1 MNILLID
8 TRVSDSQV
16 IVAAI
21 DPALSLGITFDYYTD
36 TFDTLKDRIVL
47 AIREHSGGADATL
60 ANSVG
65 LVQHSYKMSTFKIV
79 DAQTTSS
86 IIEQVETQDKEL
98 STWAPL
104 KEFISWCKT
113 ELSSAHFDMMACSL
127 YSNPDWKYVIDMLST
142 QTGVEIRASTDDTGS
157 ATLGGNWFLESHV
170 GVNLKEVYFND
181 SIDGYKGL
189 LLSDG
194 IFKYT
199 LNGNNATVTQYT
211 GSYGNYTLEFPE
223 QVGYYLDVH
232 YVITAIADYF
242 IWPGYLGGFSFN
254 INSKLVSIGIEA
266 FAYMTLGTLYSP
278 FGAKTFFPPTLT
290 SIGSRAFYQTSV
302 TIYGGD
308 RDIILPINV
317 NSIGYDAF
325 NGFNG
330 GSIYVKPIL
339 TWSSQLI
346 TPSAVGS
353 TFYYTANKSFV
364 TYNSTA
370 IYSYRSI
377 TYASTDPTVATID
390 SSTGFVT
397 VLKTGTVA
405 FTASLISENTG
416 SRQGN
421 FTFSSA
427 DTITS
432 ATLTAGKPARPWSLI
447 PVTLSKM
454 YGTTAGPISIPTLD
468 VQVKG
473 SQLQG
478 FPLLSTLSTWTIE
491 IGFTA
496 TSSVTATGNG
506 WRALL
511 GSMYYS
517 SPYVRGWGIWVSNQ
531 NYIYYS
537 QSVNSF
543 STGLSVSVGVAY
555 NLNIT
560 KDVNNKITFL
570 LGRISGGNVMIYD
583 GTTVTD
589 TIGNGPVSIGGWPL
603 IRTEDFPGTISYV
616 EVKNYFSIGGKTF
629 QVTAPENSDTAI
641 TYSNPTD
648 TSVASIN
655 TTTGLITITN
665 NKAGTVVF
673 SATQP
678 ETTDYRAETVTV
690 TLNVLKVT
698 PIITIPNLPTNKT
711 TMDNTFTFPIST
723 IGDGTVTFNSS
734 ATSVATIDNSGLVTT
749 KGIFGA
755 TNITVS
761 QAASINYNK
770 ADDVVASLWINVGTP
785 SLSSVTISKTLGT
798 TVGPV
803 VSTISGSIVNKKLN
817 VQTNGFPV
825 LNDLLNWT
833 IEIGFTQT
841 TQGSWRAL
849 LGSMYYDTTNL
860 YKRGWGIWVS
870 DVDEIYY
877 SQSDVNKTFST
888 GLKVSPNVAYN
899 LNVAKTG
906 TVGTAASTVTFTLT
920 NISTGESLPP
930 KNFNLTDT
938 IGTGPVSIGGWPL
951 ITAEDFQGT
960 ISYVEVK
967 NYFSMGGKTF
977 QVTAPA
983 GSSRSDGAM
992 SYGYPSG
999 DTGVAG
1005 ITSTGLITI
1014 TNTKAGTVVF
1024 PATQAGT
1031 TNYNSAT
1038 STVTLTVLKVTPI
1051 LTIFPNLSKTFGDTN
1066 FTITAPTSSIVGTFT
1081 YTSSNEN
1088 VAIISGNTIQIVGAN
1103 VGNSNGF
1110 CTITATQAGTDIYNA
1125 VSISATLSVTKGTPV
1140 LSTFTIS
1147 SKTTIDKTVTFTPPT
1162 SSIIGPL
1169 YFSSENL
1176 DVATIDSS
1184 TGVITIKGIVGTA
1197 KINVLQKGTTNYN
1210 DSNTVSATLIVSKG
1224 TPTLT
1229 NFPNLSKTFG
1239 TSPFSVT
1246 PPTSENETVGT
1257 FRYIS
1262 SDQSVATIDNSSG
1275 LVTILKVGSTDI
1287 SVSQVETTNF
1297 FVPVNPIIAT
1307 LNVTKGTPVLS
1318 TSFTISSKTTI
1329 DKTVTFTPPTSS
1341 IIGPLYFS
1349 SENLDVATI
1358 DSSTGVI
1365 TIKGIVGTAKINVLQ
1380 KGTTN
1385 YNDSNTV
1392 SATLIV
1398 SKGTPTLTNFPNLS
1412 KTFGTSPFSVT
1423 PPTSEN
1429 ETVGTFRYISSDQSV
1444 ATIDNSSGLVTILKV
1459 GSTDISVSQVET
1471 TNFFVPVNPIIAT
1484 LNVTKGTPTITIT
1497 NLPATKTI
1505 LDTTPFSIGY
1515 TTPSDGTLTFSSN
1528 NSNVASID
1536 ASGNITIKGIAG
1548 SSIFTVSQAPSS
1560 NYNEANATA
1569 TLTVINLTT
1578 LVNTNVSNVDLSG
1591 QNLNGVNF
1599 SGATIT
1605 GTNFTNASIV
1615 GATNLPTTFSTKQK
1629 LQLLCNA
1636 NNAAAAS
1643 TIPQLQFSGP
1653 LSVSEF
1659 NTALSVSASIPELSS
1674 VKTEFFV
1681 AAPVY
1686 VNGLNG
1692 IKTVTITSSSISA
1705 SNNTSLYIPL
1715 NKGDTVKINGISYT
1729 LNALSNQLEDS
1740 SISNVAL
1747 KLIVVNGYPF
1757 KIYIS
1762 DIAGSII
1769 AVNITNILN
1778 NITFDAAN
1786 TIKLYDVVNSII
1798 LDAIDNPTLD
1808 ATVTNPVYNSFAS
1821 NTNTFTYNLTITGP
1835 TNPFSLDKTKYRFI
1849 IESVNNSTL
1858 SRTTISQP
1866 TWSSITSPLTVAFAL
1881 LTPLTSY
1888 SIIVTPTLFDLTS
1901 NLNLKSLL
1909 PVKTLTFTTLDLSY
1923 GDISSVTFTK
1933 NASNQWYFNF
1943 QYSGF
1948 ASLTS
1953 FIVKLTWSGLGYYG
1967 GLITQD
1973 FSSYTIAYG
1982 TNNYLITADTNNY
1995 LAGGRGPSLIA
2006 NVVTATI
2013 NYFKGN
2019 DTKQE
2024 VIAKFVPNPLVG
2036 APFVL
2041 GISSSSFNTD
2051 VVPATCTATIPTQL
2065 EQQRVT
2071 AGRGWYYDVTFVEKE
2086 TGNATYIYTF
2096 YASGS
2101 VQSNFTISPIP
2112 LSFVGKTFTSQVNI
2126 RNDGTFSTSD
2136 YVVQNNTSNTNYFT
2150 IPTPTGIF
2158 PTEVTALDHKGM
2170 FWYIGE
2176 PINDVRLFKV
2186 TWLTTPAGLSVT
2198 SSNYV
2203 SKVRISIKQSGDST
2217 YKFIGVYNYADGV
2230 GYSMFHTN
2238 VRTSQ
2243 GNPINTWLVDI
2254 RSENAN
2260 GTIYSVT
2267 SSYSLYGSVAYSSYD
2282 TLASLATFAGS
2293 STILYGDNIASTFAV
2308 SNLALSGGYN
2318 WNSSTQKYATSVAFK
2333 TSIPFGASTITY
2345 QHKLELVNPDTTK
2358 STLGSFSLD
2367 NSTKTLAV
2375 SSLNP
2380 SSSYTIKVTLVDS
2393 TGNDVTG
2400 FMASSQTLTLTVP
2413 AAQ

>member
-1246 PPTSENETVGT
+1246 PPTSEN
-1257 FRYIS
+1257 
-1262 SDQSVATIDNSSG
+1262 
-1275 LVTILKVGSTDI
+1275 K
-1287 SVSQVETTNF
+1287 
-1297 FVPVNPIIAT
+1297 
-1307 LNVTKGTPVLS
+1307 
-1318 TSFTISSKTTI
+1318 
-1329 DKTVTFTPPTSS
+1329 
-1341 IIGPLYFS
+1341 
-1349 SENLDVATI
+1349 
-1358 DSSTGVI
+1358 
-1365 TIKGIVGTAKINVLQ
+1365 
-1380 KGTTN
+1380 
-1385 YNDSNTV
+1385 
-1392 SATLIV
+1392 
-1398 SKGTPTLTNFPNLS
+1398 
-1412 KTFGTSPFSVT
+1412 
-1423 PPTSEN
+1423 
-1429 ETVGTFRYISSDQSV
+1429 TVGTFRYISSDQSV

>member
-1307 LNVTKGTPVLS
+1307 LNVTKGTP
-1318 TSFTISSKTTI
+1318 
-1329 DKTVTFTPPTSS
+1329 
-1341 IIGPLYFS
+1341 
-1349 SENLDVATI
+1349 
-1358 DSSTGVI
+1358 
-1365 TIKGIVGTAKINVLQ
+1365 
-1380 KGTTN
+1380 
-1385 YNDSNTV
+1385 
-1392 SATLIV
+1392 
-1398 SKGTPTLTNFPNLS
+1398 
-1412 KTFGTSPFSVT
+1412 
-1423 PPTSEN
+1423 
-1429 ETVGTFRYISSDQSV
+1429 
-1444 ATIDNSSGLVTILKV
+1444 
-1459 GSTDISVSQVET
+1459 
-1471 TNFFVPVNPIIAT
+1471 
-1484 LNVTKGTPTITIT
+1484 TITIT